1 MFRILSKWLYL
12 IVPLVVYGVGIY
24 CALNFETDW
33 TARQT
38 WAVVLTG
45 FVVIWY
51 TWETMLLRQVAVL
64 QRELQLRPF
73 VVFRKE
79 GQKYVVENVG
89 NATALGVRIDE
100 IKISEPTTR
109 LEIRFPGS
117 LSLLKPGAITEVEI
131 DVYINGTKSDSTFAA
146 HLDPKYAI
154 QNVDV
159 HIHFSN
165 IEGKQYSLTEI
176 VSPKT
181 LSIKGFRNEP
191 AL

>member
-1 MFRILSKWLYL
+1 
-12 IVPLVVYGVGIY
+12 VPLVVYSLGIY
-24 CALNFETDW
+24 CTLKFETDW

-51 TWETMLLRQVAVL
+51 TWETMLLRQVAVI

-100 IKISEPTTR
+100 IKISAPPQCWR
-109 LEIRFPGS
+109 
-117 LSLLKPGAITEVEI
+117 
-131 DVYINGTKSDSTFAA
+131 YISQVLC
-146 HLDPKYAI
+146 HY
-154 QNVDV
+154 
-159 HIHFSN
+159 
-165 IEGKQYSLTEI
+165 
-176 VSPKT
+176 
-181 LSIKGFRNEP
+181 
-191 AL
+191 